1 MIRVGD
7 GKGSLA
13 ISRRRVDPC
22 RVDFALQSFAG
33 LARKP
38 HLAVPALGVESTP
51 RTDIEACDVLWLAVR
66 VQRQSDQFRGGI
78 MPGDASKAH
87 GVLTRHDRDVA
98 KVVRCSADN
107 IAGDKD
113 VIHLSCPEEG
123 IADHSAEAVVLTGNL
138 GRQRICARPGGPDD
152 GVRLDAFA
160 G

>member
-7 GKGSLA
+7 GKGRMA
-13 ISRRRVDPC
+13 ISCRRVDPL
-22 RVDFALQSFAG
+22 RVDLPLPSLAG

-38 HLAVPALGVESTP
+38 HLAVPTFGVESTP

-66 VQRQSDQFRGGI
+66 VQRQSDQFRGGV
-78 MPGDASKAH
+78 MPGDAPKTL
-87 GVLTRHDRDVA
+87 GMLTRHRRDVA
-98 KVVRCSADN
+98 NVVRCSADN

-113 VIHLSCPEEG
+113 VVHLSCPEEG